1 MAETKI
7 KLSKSS
13 KQKILIAV
21 IVLLIIGF
29 VIGECLSVLSV
40 NIETQ
45 TAITATVYDIV
56 ETRAVVIR
64 DEKAVEGLSGITV
77 PAVADGEKVN
87 TGGEIAM
94 AFSSA
99 ENAERYS
106 SFRALEEKHKYYT
119 ELENTSIGNVT
130 DIELLEKN
138 ILTDVN
144 SYIRSAGRND
154 ISTADDFALEVN
166 DDLIRRSILVGEK
179 VDFSQTI
186 SDIEGKLSQIDLSS
200 CKPTGYVTADKA
212 GFYSKYTDGCENMID
227 YSKVKDM
234 SIEDFNECLNNAVSA
249 KGSTMNGGKVIH
261 SFVWYFACVVSAEDV
276 AGLRDGYNTQVVV
289 KSTDTELKCTVVK
302 GADVALSADQTL
314 LILSCN
320 EMDKN
325 IASMRLE
332 DIEIRVKSYTGIKV
346 NSSAV
351 HYKDGEKG
359 VYALVSNIAK
369 WRRADV
375 LYTGDGYVILSYD
388 DPDIK
393 NGIKLY
399 DKIIIRGRD
408 VYDGRVFA

>member
-7 KLSKSS
+7 RLSKSS

-29 VIGECLSVLSV
+29 VVGECVSVLSV
-40 NIETQ
+40 SIETQ
-45 TAITATVYDIV
+45 TAMTTTVYDTI

-64 DEKAVEGLSGITV
+64 DEKAVEALSGITI

-87 TGGEIAM
+87 AGGEIAM
-94 AFSSA
+94 SFSSA
-99 ENAERYS
+99 ESAEQYS
-106 SFRALEEKHKYYT
+106 NFRALEEKHKYYT
-119 ELENTSIGNVT
+119 DLGSTSVGNVT
-130 DIELLEKN
+130 DIELLERN
-138 ILTDVN
+138 ILSDVN
-144 SYIRSAGRND
+144 SYIRSAGRKD
-154 ISTADDFALEVN
+154 ISAAEDFALEVN
-166 DDLIRRSILVGEK
+166 DDLTRRAILVGET
-179 VDFSQTI
+179 VDFSQVI
-186 SDIEGKLSQIDLSS
+186 SDIESKISQIDVSS

-234 SIEDFNECLNNAVSA
+234 SIEDFNECLTNAVSA
-249 KGSTMNGGKVIH
+249 KGSAANGGKVIN
-261 SFVWYFACVVSAEDV
+261 SFIWYFACVVSAEDV
-276 AGLRDGYNTQVVV
+276 AGLRNGYNTQVVV
-289 KSTDTELKCTVVK
+289 KSTDKELKCTVVR
-302 GADVALSADQTL
+302 GADAALSADQTL

-320 EMDKN
+320 EMDKS
-325 IASMRLE
+325 ISSMRLE

-351 HYKDGEKG
+351 HDRDGEKG

-369 WRRADV
+369 WRRADI

>member
-1 MAETKI
+1 MAETKM
-7 KLSKSS
+7 KLSKSF

-21 IVLLIIGF
+21 ILLLIVGF
-29 VIGECLSVLSV
+29 VVGECVSVLSAGL
-40 NIETQ
+40 ETQ
-45 TAITATVYDIV
+45 VATETTVYDTI

-64 DEKAVEGLSGITV
+64 DEKAVEGFSGITV

-87 TGGEIAM
+87 AGGEIAM
-94 AFSSA
+94 SFSSA
-99 ENAERYS
+99 ESAQKYS
-106 SFRALEEKHKYYT
+106 DFLSLEDKHKYYT
-119 ELENTSIGNVT
+119 DLENTFVGSVT

-138 ILTDVN
+138 ILNDVN

-154 ISTADDFALEVN
+154 ISSADDFALEVN
-166 DDLIRRSILVGEK
+166 DGLTQRDLLVGEA
-179 VDFSQTI
+179 VDFSSVI
-186 SDIEGKLSQIDLSS
+186 SGIEGKLSQIDVSS
-200 CKPTGYVTADKA
+200 CKPTGYVTADRA

-249 KGSTMNGGKVIH
+249 KGSVSSGGKIIS
-261 SFVWYFACVVSAEDV
+261 SFVWYFACVVNAEDV
-276 AGLRDGYNTQVVV
+276 EGLRDGYNTQVVV

-302 GADVALSADQTL
+302 GADVALNADQTL

-320 EMDKN
+320 EMDKS
-325 IASMRLE
+325 ISSMRLE
-332 DIEIRVKSYTGIKV
+332 DIEIRVKGYTGIKV

-351 HYKDGEKG
+351 HDKGGEKG

-369 WRRADV
+369 WRRADI
-375 LYTGDGYVILSYD
+375 LYTGDGYVILSYN
-388 DPDIK
+388 DPDIN

>member
-7 KLSKSS
+7 KLSKSA

-21 IVLLIIGF
+21 IILLIVGF
-29 VIGECLSVLSV
+29 VIGECISVLSV

-45 TAITATVYDIV
+45 TATATTVYDTI

-64 DEKAVEGLSGITV
+64 DEKAVGAISGITI
-77 PAVADGEKVN
+77 PAVEDGEKVN
-87 TGGEIAM
+87 AGGEIAM
-94 AFSSA
+94 SFSSA

-106 SFRALEEKHKYYT
+106 NFRVLEEKHKYYT
-119 ELENTSIGNVT
+119 DLENTSIGNVT
-130 DIELLEKN
+130 DLELLEKN
-138 ILTDVN
+138 ILDDVN
-144 SYIRSAGRND
+144 SYIRAAGRND
-154 ISTADDFALEVN
+154 INAADDLALNVN
-166 DDLIRRSILVGEK
+166 DDLTKRAILVGET
-179 VDFSQTI
+179 VDFSPVI
-186 SDIEGKLSQIDLSS
+186 SDIEGRISQIDLSS

-227 YSKVKDM
+227 YSKVKRM
-234 SIEDFNECLNNAVSA
+234 SIEDFNACLNNAVSA
-249 KGSTMNGGKVIH
+249 KGSTSDGGKVIN
-261 SFVWYFACVVSAEDV
+261 SFIWYFACVVSAEDV
-276 AGLRDGYNTQVVV
+276 AGLRDGYNAQVVV

-325 IASMRLE
+325 ISSMRLE

-351 HYKDGEKG
+351 HDKDGEKG

-388 DPDIK
+388 DPDVQ

>member
-1 MAETKI
+1 MAETRI
-7 KLSKSS
+7 RLSKST

-29 VIGECLSVLSV
+29 VISECVSVLSV

-45 TAITATVYDIV
+45 TAIAATVYDIV

-64 DEKAVEGLSGITV
+64 DEKAVEGLDGITI

-94 AFSSA
+94 SFSSA
-99 ENAERYS
+99 ENAERYAN
-106 SFRALEEKHKYYT
+106 FRALEEKHKYYT
-119 ELENTSIGNVT
+119 DLENTAVGNVT

-144 SYIRSAGRND
+144 RFIRSAGRTD
-154 ISTADDFALEVN
+154 IKAADDYALDVN
-166 DDLIRRSILVGEK
+166 DDLTRRSILIGEA

-186 SDIEGKLSQIDLSS
+186 SDIEGRLSQIDVSS
-200 CKPTGYVTADKA
+200 CKPTGYVTAPKA

-227 YSKVKDM
+227 YSKVKNM
-234 SIEDFNECLNNAVSA
+234 SMEDFNECLTNAVYA
-249 KGSTMNGGKVIH
+249 KGSTTNGGKVIN
-261 SFVWYFACVVSAEDV
+261 SFIWYFACVVSAEDV
-276 AGLRDGYNTQVVV
+276 AGLRDGYNAQVVV

-325 IASMRLE
+325 ISSMRLE

-351 HYKDGEKG
+351 HDKDGEKG

-369 WRRADV
+369 WRRADI

-388 DPDIK
+388 DPDIQ